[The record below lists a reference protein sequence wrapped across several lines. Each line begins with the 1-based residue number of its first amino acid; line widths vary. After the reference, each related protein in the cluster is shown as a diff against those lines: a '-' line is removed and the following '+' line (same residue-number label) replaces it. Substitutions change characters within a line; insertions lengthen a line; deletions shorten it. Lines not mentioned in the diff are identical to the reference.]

1 VDENMRIKMFNTMK
15 FYFLFIVFVG
25 FFSFGQRNAL
35 PVPFSDV
42 QEGLPSAVL
51 DLRYYGSDN
60 FIGRP
65 IAGYV
70 SPKAVLTTQAL
81 NQLKKVQEELKK
93 FQLGIKIF
101 DAYRPQRAVDDF
113 VKWAKVTDDT
123 LMKARFYPDVAK
135 KDLFKLDYIAS
146 KSGHSRGSTLDLTL
160 VSLKTSEALDM
171 GSPYDFFG
179 KISWPFAKE
188 ISPKQRA
195 HRMLLRTLMLKYGFQ
210 PYCCEWW
217 HFTLKSEPFP
227 ATYFDFI
234 VE

>member
-1 VDENMRIKMFNTMK
+1 MFNTVK
-15 FYFLFIVFVG
+15 FYSLFMIFVG
-25 FFSFGQRNAL
+25 FFSYGQRAAL
-35 PVPFSDV
+35 PEAFSEI
-42 QEGLPSAVL
+42 QEVIPSAVL
-51 DLRYYGSDN
+51 DLRYCQSDN

-101 DAYRPQRAVDDF
+101 DAYRPQTAVDDF
-113 VKWAKVTDDT
+113 VKWAKVIDDT

-135 KDLFKLDYIAS
+135 RDLFQLDYIAS

-160 VSLKTSEALDM
+160 VSLKTLEALDM

-179 KISWPFAKE
+179 QISWPFAKE
-188 ISPKQRA
+188 ISAKQRA
-195 HRMLLRTLMLKYGFQ
+195 NRMLLRTLMVKYGFQ

-227 ATYFDFI
+227 VTYFDFI

>member
-1 VDENMRIKMFNTMK
+1 MFNTVK
-15 FYFLFIVFVG
+15 FYFHFIFFVG

-35 PVPFSDV
+35 PVTFSEV
-42 QEGLPSAVL
+42 QEVIPSAVL

-70 SPKAVLTTQAL
+70 SSKAVLTTEAL
-81 NQLKKVQEELKK
+81 NQLKKVQEELKT

-113 VKWAKVTDDT
+113 VLWAKVPDDT

-160 VSLKTSEALDM
+160 ISLKTFEALDM

-179 KISWPFAKE
+179 QISWPFAKE
-188 ISPKQRA
+188 ITAKQRA

>member
-1 VDENMRIKMFNTMK
+1 MRIKMFNTVK
-15 FYFLFIVFVG
+15 FYSLFMIFVG
-25 FFSFGQRNAL
+25 FFSYGQRAAL
-35 PVPFSDV
+35 PEAFSEI
-42 QEGLPSAVL
+42 QEVIPSAVL
-51 DLRYYGSDN
+51 DLRYCQSNN

-70 SPKAVLTTQAL
+70 VPKAVLTRAAL
-81 NQLKKVQEELKK
+81 KQLKKVQEELKT

-101 DAYRPQRAVDDF
+101 DAYRPQTAVDDF
-113 VKWAKVTDDT
+113 VKWAKVIDDT

-135 KDLFKLDYIAS
+135 RDLFQLDYIAS

-160 VSLKTSEALDM
+160 VSLKTLEALDM

-179 KISWPFAKE
+179 QISWPFAKE
-188 ISPKQRA
+188 ISAKQRA
-195 HRMLLRTLMLKYGFQ
+195 NRMLLRTLMVKYGFQ

-217 HFTLKSEPFP
+217 HFTMKSEPFP
-227 ATYFDFI
+227 VTYFDFI